1 MWSFQRIKRLYP
13 LRAQTKKGNVED
25 RHRLKVPQYE
35 GTPGWL
41 LLTHNEDNDPV
52 AIFVDRQE
60 KLTVIHV
67 VLDERMFSDTVLRV
81 VRIGPSRFIVYDVR
95 YLNGLNMF
103 EKYPYQH
110 RKQVISELLEEL
122 HQHDLV
128 SLELPEDIAEWQ
140 YPLRGYE
147 HYDDEPGSLGVFLP
161 TM

>member
-13 LRAQTKKGNVED
+13 LRAQTKKGSVED

-35 GTPGWL
+35 GSPGWL

-52 AIFVDRQE
+52 AVFVDRQE

-122 HQHDLV
+122 HQRDLV

-161 TM
+161 AM